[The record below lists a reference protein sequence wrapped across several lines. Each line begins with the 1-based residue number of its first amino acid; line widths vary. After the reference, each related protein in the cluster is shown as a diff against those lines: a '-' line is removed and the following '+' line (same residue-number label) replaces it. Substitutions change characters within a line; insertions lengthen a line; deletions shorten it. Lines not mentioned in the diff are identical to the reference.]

1 MDLIPPVLIASRY
14 FAEQR
19 AKVEDLV
26 TASEEASR
34 AVQGYTEEHAI
45 EDGLLWE
52 ATDDKGKVTQKSA
65 AARYR
70 EAQAQ
75 GDDEALEATRIVI
88 ELLKREAAAKK
99 AAKNAQATLDLATL
113 KKYGDLTEADVKT
126 LVLDDKWHATIT
138 GRIAGEVNSL
148 TLGLVSRIQ
157 ELGERYA
164 VTFGEL
170 RDEMQRLDAKVVD
183 HLSAMGVK

>member
-1 MDLIPPVLIASRY
+1 
-14 FAEQR
+14 
-19 AKVEDLV
+19 
-26 TASEEASR
+26 
-34 AVQGYTEEHAI
+34 
-45 EDGLLWE
+45 
-52 ATDDKGKVTQKSA
+52 
-65 AARYR
+65 
-70 EAQAQ
+70 
-75 GDDEALEATRIVI
+75 
-88 ELLKREAAAKK
+88 
-99 AAKNAQATLDLATL
+99 
-113 KKYGDLTEADVKT
+113 
-126 LVLDDKWHATIT
+126 VLDDKWHATIT